1 MSTSPDTQKR
11 NNFTNQPPNALRS
24 GRRSGKPGWILLKGV
39 LWLAL
44 IVGVLVGLVMYY
56 DIVWDV
62 LIGTVF
68 PGLETLFEVAEQL
81 LDSFFLMVGVGAAFA
96 PMATAYTGFVLIL
109 AVVYLLSRKGIKT
122 YKKVQTK
129 KQEVSQTY
137 ESAWNEW
144 YGTLKDKAKAMKDNA
159 MEKGSDW
166 WGSLDIYNKVVAVIF
181 VVLIGI
187 PILLVLSLIL
197 GNLVASLI

>member
-24 GRRSGKPGWILLKGV
+24 GRRSSKPGWILLKGI

-44 IVGVLVGLVMYY
+44 SVGVLVGLVMYY

-62 LIGTVF
+62 LVGTVF
-68 PGLETLFEVAEQL
+68 PALETLFEVAEGA
-81 LDSFFLMVGVGAAFA
+81 LDSFFLLIGMSAAFA
-96 PMATAYTGFVLIL
+96 PMATAYFGFVLIL

-122 YKKVQTK
+122 YKKVQAK

-137 ESAWNEW
+137 ASAWNEW
-144 YGTLKDKAKAMKDNA
+144 YGTLNDKAKIMKDNA
-159 MEKGSDW
+159 MERGSVW
-166 WGSLDIYNKVVAVIF
+166 WGSLDLYNKVVAVIF
-181 VVLIGI
+181 MVLIGI
-187 PILLVLSLIL
+187 PVLLVLSLIL